1 MMLSDINTVCEQY
14 AYRLIDT
21 VDRSDADGGPTA
33 DDVALLLKEVEERF
47 GVAGIVLTVTYLA
60 RKAAAGFAVIAH
72 HDGSGS
78 AAGAD
83 LPVPRRDVKRPKKN

>member
-1 MMLSDINTVCEQY
+1 MLSDINTVCEQY

-33 DDVALLLKEVEERF
+33 DDVALLLKEAEERF

-60 RKAAAGFAVIAH
+60 RKAAAGFAVIARQQ
-72 HDGSGS
+72 GTTTTEVVQRLALTS
-78 AAGAD
+78 
-83 LPVPRRDVKRPKKN
+83 LFRDVT

>member
-14 AYRLIDT
+14 ACRLIDT

-60 RKAAAGFAVIAH
+60 RKAAAGFAVIARQQ
-72 HDGSGS
+72 GTTTTEVVQRLALTS
-78 AAGAD
+78 
-83 LPVPRRDVKRPKKN
+83 LFRDVT

>member
-60 RKAAAGFAVIAH
+60 RKAAAGFAVIARQQ
-72 HDGSGS
+72 GTTTTEVVQRLALTS
-78 AAGAD
+78 
-83 LPVPRRDVKRPKKN
+83 LFRDVT

>member
-60 RKAAAGFAVIAH
+60 RRAAAGFAVIARQQ
-72 HDGSGS
+72 GTTTTEVVQRLALTS
-78 AAGAD
+78 
-83 LPVPRRDVKRPKKN
+83 LFRDVT

>member
-1 MMLSDINTVCEQY
+1 MLSDINTVCEQY

-60 RKAAAGFAVIAH
+60 RKAAAGFAVIARQQ
-72 HDGSGS
+72 GTTTTEVVQRLALTS
-78 AAGAD
+78 
-83 LPVPRRDVKRPKKN
+83 LFRDVT

>member
-33 DDVALLLKEVEERF
+33 DDVALLLKEAEERF

-60 RKAAAGFAVIAH
+60 RKAAAGFAVIARQQ
-72 HDGSGS
+72 GTTTTEVVQRLALTS
-78 AAGAD
+78 
-83 LPVPRRDVKRPKKN
+83 LFRDVT